1 MLVVLW
7 LQSLLQ
13 DMESRRP
20 RLEAVVSA
28 GEQLQQ
34 RVDSE
39 TERDALRQQG
49 ESGTDRWSHS
59 VSSVVTLCVFG
70 GHTLCLLVVTL
81 CVFGGHTLCLWW
93 PHSVSLVVTL
103 CVLLATLSV
112 FGSHTLSSVVTL
124 SVFGG
129 HTLCLL
135 VVTLCVFWWSHSVS
149 SGGHTVFWWC
159 PLLVTMCLL
168 LVTVCVYW

>member
-49 ESGTDRWSHS
+49 ESGTDR
-59 VSSVVTLCVFG
+59 
-70 GHTLCLLVVTL
+70 
-81 CVFGGHTLCLWW
+81 
-93 PHSVSLVVTL
+93 
-103 CVLLATLSV
+103 
-112 FGSHTLSSVVTL
+112 
-124 SVFGG
+124 
-129 HTLCLL
+129 
-135 VVTLCVFWWSHSVS
+135 
-149 SGGHTVFWWC
+149 
-159 PLLVTMCLL
+159 
-168 LVTVCVYW
+168 

>member
-70 GHTLCLLVVTL
+70 GHTLCL
-81 CVFGGHTLCLWW
+81 WW

-103 CVLLATLSV
+103 CV
-112 FGSHTLSSVVTL
+112 FCGHTLSL
-124 SVFGG
+124 
-129 HTLCLL
+129 
-135 VVTLCVFWWSHSVS
+135 W
-149 SGGHTVFWWC
+149 
-159 PLLVTMCLL
+159 
-168 LVTVCVYW
+168 

>member
-70 GHTLCLLVVTL
+70 GHTLCFLVVTL
-81 CVFGGHTLCLWW
+81 CVFGGHTLSLWWSHSLSCW
-93 PHSVSLVVTL
+93 PHSQSLVVTL
-103 CVLLATLSV
+103 CVFCGHTQCLWWSHSV
-112 FGSHTLSSVVTL
+112 SS
-124 SVFGG
+124 GG

-135 VVTLCVFWWSHSVS
+135 VVTLCVF
-149 SGGHTVFWWC
+149 
-159 PLLVTMCLL
+159 
-168 LVTVCVYW
+168 

>member
-59 VSSVVTLCVFG
+59 VS
-70 GHTLCLLVVTL
+70 
-81 CVFGGHTLCLWW
+81 
-93 PHSVSLVVTL
+93 
-103 CVLLATLSV
+103 
-112 FGSHTLSSVVTL
+112 
-124 SVFGG
+124 
-129 HTLCLL
+129 L
-135 VVTLCVFWWSHSVS
+135 VVTLCVFWWSHCVFCWSQCVFCWSQFVS
-149 SGGHTVFWWC
+149 TGDNTVC
-159 PLLVTMCLL
+159 LLVQSHTLCLL
-168 LVTVCVYW
+168 IVTRCVL